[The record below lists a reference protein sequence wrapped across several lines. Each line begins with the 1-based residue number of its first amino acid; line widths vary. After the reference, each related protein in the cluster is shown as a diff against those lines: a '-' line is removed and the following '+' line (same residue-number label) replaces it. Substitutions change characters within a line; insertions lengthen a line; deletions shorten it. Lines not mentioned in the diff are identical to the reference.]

1 MFCNQKRTVS
11 SRPLYICFQNLI
23 FDFKFGNAFFQF
35 CNSFFVCGLVRA
47 RRTRVSLEITV
58 KPEYINTNRYY
69 SKNYKYIIGCKKIL
83 RRVVCILRNF

>member
-11 SRPLYICFQNLI
+11 SRPLNICFQNLI
-23 FDFKFGNAFFQF
+23 FAFKFGNAPFKLR
-35 CNSFFVCGLVRA
+35 NSFLIRRLVRA

-58 KPEYINTNRYY
+58 KAEYINTNSCY

-83 RRVVCILRNF
+83 RRVVCILRKF